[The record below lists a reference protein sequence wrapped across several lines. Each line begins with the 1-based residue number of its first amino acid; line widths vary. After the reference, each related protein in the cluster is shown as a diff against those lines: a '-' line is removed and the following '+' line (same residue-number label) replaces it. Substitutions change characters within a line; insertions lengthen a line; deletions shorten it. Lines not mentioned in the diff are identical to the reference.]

1 MDRLTKEPELVE
13 YMKLKSHAEK
23 LAYPLSD
30 SIMFTM
36 DRYYFN
42 HYCLVFRNGCFA
54 RAISEM

>member
-1 MDRLTKEPELVE
+1 MKEPELQE
-13 YMKLKSHAEK
+13 YVKLKTSEEK
-23 LAYPLSD
+23 IRYPLTE
-30 SIMFTM
+30 SIAFTM